1 MPSLA
6 IRNTDASDTSPRVA
20 PADFVAAVEAF
31 FLMHHMRVYPYV
43 RAQHNRVDALGHM
56 ALMLTYTITLV
67 LRNPEEA
74 FSYEVVKRDGYG
86 WFILV
91 IYAVV
96 LPGPTF
102 YNFWVQANAQEES
115 LPTTGE
121 DGFANPLSIDDDG
134 DDGDES
140 SAGLVA
146 DGAAVGAGVAATSGS
161 TLSRLAKVSRE
172 KQELQDQVKS
182 LQQMNEALSQRLATV
197 AAPAALAPV
206 PESDTGTA
214 HPLPPPLPVDPSELQ
229 TLAMKQVVE
238 NEELSEELRE
248 TAKQQ
253 IEGLASDQVFALAN
267 DRRIKTLASQN
278 RFNSQYVA
286 TMKASLP
293 GQTAAAARESLLE
306 WLSTNRLVHHEES
319 VLAVV
324 GQ

>member
-1 MPSLA
+1 MA
-6 IRNTDASDTSPRVA
+6 QGY
-20 PADFVAAVEAF
+20 FVATCEAM

-43 RAQHNRVDALGHM
+43 RKQHNQVDALGHFI
-56 ALMLTYTITLV
+56 LILTYTIALI
-67 LRNPEEA
+67 LRNGDEQFVNESFPKE
-74 FSYEVVKRDGYG
+74 GYG
-86 WFILV
+86 VFIVFL
-91 IYAVV
+91 YCFV
-96 LPGPTF
+96 LPGPTIYHF
-102 YNFWVQANAQEES
+102 CRNKAES
-115 LPTTGE
+115 DKDDGAVDEGLYENPLGE
-121 DGFANPLSIDDDG
+121 DSPRIDDDG

-140 SAGLVA
+140 SAGRLVA
-146 DGAAVGAGVAATSGS
+146 HGAAVGAGVAATSGS

>member
-1 MPSLA
+1 ML
-6 IRNTDASDTSPRVA
+6 R

-91 IYAVV
+91 IYAVA

-146 DGAAVGAGVAATSGS
+146 DGAGVGAGVAATSGS

-182 LQQMNEALSQRLATV
+182 LQQMNEALSQRPATV

-229 TLAMKQVVE
+229 TLALKQVAE

-253 IEGLASDQVFALAN
+253 IEGLASDHVSALAN
-267 DRRIKTLASQN
+267 DRLAAQRNATLKTLASQN

-286 TMKASLP
+286 TMKSSLP
-293 GQTAAAARESLLE
+293 GQTAAAARKSLVE